1 MLFGSVAIRRPRLEM
16 DAKIDIS
23 DAAKLMVK
31 SYVTRID
38 GRGSILMIMPVVMME
53 TAKSYTDL

>member
-1 MLFGSVAIRRPRLEM
+1 MVAIRRPRLEM